1 VTLAAPPLNVAA
13 NCSTS
18 LPEVLLVL
26 HPVQL
31 VSMAA
36 APGEMESAP
45 LEELPPDVPPPQPA
59 RTTNAGKIAL
69 ASIRPGDC
77 RMK

>member
-1 VTLAAPPLNVAA
+1 MV
-13 NCSTS
+13 
-18 LPEVLLVL
+18 
-26 HPVQL
+26 
-31 VSMAA
+31 A

-45 LEELPPDVPPPQPA
+45 LEEPPPDVPPPQPA